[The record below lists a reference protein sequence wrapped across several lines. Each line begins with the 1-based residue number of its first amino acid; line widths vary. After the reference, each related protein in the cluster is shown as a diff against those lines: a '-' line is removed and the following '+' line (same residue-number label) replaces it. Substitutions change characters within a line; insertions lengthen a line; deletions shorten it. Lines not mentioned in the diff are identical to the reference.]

1 MRDNILKALAKLH
14 AQHPWKMVIVVLI
27 ITMIMGAFASQ
38 LKQSMRWTDLL
49 PTKSEKTIQ
58 YNKVINEFV
67 TATNIIVVVEGEEE
81 KIKAFTEAVV
91 PQIKLATDPKD
102 GQLYTKRIDYK
113 QDVDFI
119 REHALMLVKAD
130 DLQNMKELYQNPNL
144 VPLLTNLNNSFE
156 TVSYTHLTLPTIC
169 SV

>member
-1 MRDNILKALAKLH
+1 MRDKILKALAKLH
-14 AQHPWKMVIVVLI
+14 AQYPWKMVIVVLI
-27 ITMIMGAFASQ
+27 ITIIMGVFASQ
-38 LKQSMRWTDLL
+38 LEQSMRWTDLL

-102 GQLYTKRIDYK
+102 GQLY
-113 QDVDFI
+113 
-119 REHALMLVKAD
+119 ACL
-130 DLQNMKELYQNPNL
+130 LYTSPS
-144 VPLLTNLNNSFE
+144 PRDRTRSRMP
-156 TVSYTHLTLPTIC
+156 S
-169 SV
+169 SA